1 MFDGLK
7 IICEPTPANFGGDG
21 LDFILSVNEQ
31 TGNVSNTKRAFCD
44 GLRFDAMGNNE
55 ISYCSVT
62 GSIHKYKNHGEHN
75 NDKFYYD
82 DVCKTIENLHNRFSI
97 NPQTSKMIKLE
108 FGVNIIMKERPQNII
123 NKAIFHHGKPFVP
136 LSRKDHLLG
145 AICSH
150 DDYEIKLYDKG
161 FGKSINNGYMLR
173 IELRILKSRVL
184 HDLGINFLSDLTNID
199 NWETC
204 KALLMSRIKEI
215 IFVDMNPKKLAPLT
229 PKEKELY
236 LSVSNSLFWE
246 TATKKI
252 AYRARQR
259 YNALTEKYEYPN
271 IGNILACRISKE
283 VAFLETKSD
292 ERKKRVLG
300 TFSMLEYIREKV
312 PARGLYGN
320 KKNTPQRVSNINHN
334 NNINTVLECK
344 ENRFTIRAPQKINK
358 TMEIK
363 KKNVSYLIVTYG
375 KFKES
380 VKLHPSEITAY
391 AKDIKTIS
399 SVQDLNTGKV
409 YNGILARKKIAK
421 IAKDNLRK
429 ISLTKKMDIRNL
441 HARVVLS
448 MVGNGLSY
456 QEMIQSLGFTK
467 PGQMVTYL
475 RNSDLNIRQARYY
488 LRLKRIQQYLKNKL
502 TPWEMALN
510 ERCTVHTIRHI
521 LKLIERGEPL
531 SRSIKHFKY
540 AEKTRPIDGKD
551 LVKMVTESNN
561 KTIYHEPIPRGRSK
575 ERDKLII
582 DLLHNGLTVVDISNK
597 IGIQPRY
604 IYRRIGKIAYQSRAK
619 WL

>member
-7 IICEPTPANFGGDG
+7 IICEPNPVNFGGGG

-31 TGNVSNTKRAFCD
+31 TGTVSNIKRALCD
-44 GLRFDAMGNNE
+44 GLRFDVVDSQENL
-55 ISYCSVT
+55 YYFVT

-75 NDKFYYD
+75 NDKFYYE
-82 DVCKTIENLHNRFSI
+82 DVCKVIENLQNRFSI

-161 FGKSINNGYMLR
+161 FGKSVNNGYMLR

-236 LSVSNSLFWE
+236 LSVSNRLFWE
-246 TATKKI
+246 NATKKI

-259 YNALTEKYEYPN
+259 YNAIVKKYEYPN
-271 IGNILACRISKE
+271 IGNTLACRISKE
-283 VAFLETKSD
+283 IAFLETKSY

-312 PARGLYGN
+312 PVRGLYGN
-320 KKNTPQRVSNINHN
+320 KKNTPQRVSKINN
-334 NNINTVLECK
+334 KNNINTVLECK
-344 ENRFTIRAPQKINK
+344 ENRFTARTPQKKENK
-358 TMEIK
+358 MGTK
-363 KKNVSYLIVTYG
+363 KKNESYLIVTYG
-375 KFKES
+375 RFKES

-409 YNGILARKKIAK
+409 YNGILAQRKIIKIVN
-421 IAKDNLRK
+421 DNLRK
-429 ISLTKKMDIRNL
+429 ISLANKTDIRKRR
-441 HARVVLS
+441 AKIILS
-448 MVGNGLSY
+448 MVGNGLNY
-456 QEMIQSLGFTK
+456 QEMMQSLGFSKRTE
-467 PGQMVTYL
+467 MTWYL
-475 RNSDLNIRQARYY
+475 RKSDLNIRQARYY
-488 LRLKRIQQYLKNKL
+488 LRLKRIQQYLKNNL
-502 TPWEMALN
+502 TPKEMALN
-510 ERCTVHTIRHI
+510 EGCTIEAIKHI
-521 LKLIERGEPL
+521 LKIIERGDPL

-540 AEKTRPIDGKD
+540 AEKARPIDGKD
-551 LVKMVTESNN
+551 LVKMVIESDN
-561 KTIYHEPIPRGRSK
+561 KALFYDPISRDKAK
-575 ERDKLII
+575 ERGKLII
-582 DLLHNGLTVVDISNK
+582 DLLHNGLTAVDIANK
-597 IGIQPRY
+597 IGIEPRY
-604 IYRRIGKIAYQSRAK
+604 IYRYIGCYAYQIRNK